1 MENKT
6 QLAVMTDC
14 LEMMLKKLALPKHVS
29 SVLQQSEVMLKTNKL
44 YSCFIILHLLLQ
56 VLEKVFDPFQFS
68 NRLSQMKDNLL
79 KEVKETLIFVCRI
92 VILLSF

>member
-1 MENKT
+1 
-6 QLAVMTDC
+6 MTDC

-29 SVLQQSEVMLKTNKL
+29 SVLQQSEVMLKSKKL

-79 KEVKETLIFVCRI
+79 KEVKETLIFVCLTA
-92 VILLSF
+92 ILFSFWYN